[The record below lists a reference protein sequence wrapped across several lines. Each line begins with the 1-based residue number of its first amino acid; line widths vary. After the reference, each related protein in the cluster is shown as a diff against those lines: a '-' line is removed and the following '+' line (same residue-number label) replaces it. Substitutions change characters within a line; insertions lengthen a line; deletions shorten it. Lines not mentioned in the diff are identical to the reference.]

1 MKKYIVTILLAVGT
15 TPLFSQTKDSVQT
28 EEVLDVEYTETP
40 SISTVDSTGNLF
52 QYRVEFI
59 QNGPYIKEDVAASI
73 RDLFKSDVSFNQTL
87 NQFIFTTKKDMTQ
100 YELSKNLSMV
110 VTYFKKIDL
119 MRLSSLNK
127 SSN

>member
-1 MKKYIVTILLAVGT
+1 MKKYIVTILLSVGL

-28 EEVLDVEYTETP
+28 EEVLDVEYLQTEET
-40 SISTVDSTGNLF
+40 TLVDSIGSFF
-52 QYRVEFI
+52 QYRIEFI
-59 QNGPYIKEDVAASI
+59 QNGSYIKEDVTASI

-100 YELSKNLSMV
+100 YELSENLSMV

>member
-1 MKKYIVTILLAVGT
+1 VIRL
-15 TPLFSQTKDSVQT
+15 
-28 EEVLDVEYTETP
+28 
-40 SISTVDSTGNLF
+40 STSL
-52 QYRVEFI
+52 I
-59 QNGPYIKEDVAASI
+59 QNGSYIKEDVTASI
-73 RDLFKSDVSFNQTL
+73 KDLFKSDVSFNQTL

-100 YELSKNLSMV
+100 YELSENLSMV

>member
-1 MKKYIVTILLAVGT
+1 MKKYIITILLAVGL
-15 TPLFSQTKDSVQT
+15 TPLFSQTKDSAQT
-28 EEVLDVEYTETP
+28 EEVLDVEYLQTEET
-40 SISTVDSTGNLF
+40 TLVDSIGSVF

-59 QNGPYIKEDVAASI
+59 QNGPYIKEDVTASI
-73 RDLFKSDVSFNQTL
+73 KDLFKSDVSFNQTL

-100 YELSKNLSMV
+100 YELSENLSMI

>member
-1 MKKYIVTILLAVGT
+1 MKKYLFTILLAVGFSQ
-15 TPLFSQTKDSVQT
+15 LFSQNKDSVQT
-28 EEVLDVEYTETP
+28 EEVLDVEYLQAEET
-40 SISTVDSTGNLF
+40 TLVDSIGSFF

-59 QNGPYIKEDVAASI
+59 QNCSYIKEDVTANI

-100 YELSKNLSMV
+100 YELSENLSMV

>member
-1 MKKYIVTILLAVGT
+1 MKKYLFTILLAVGFSQ
-15 TPLFSQTKDSVQT
+15 LFSQNKDSVQT
-28 EEVLDVEYTETP
+28 EEVLDVEYLQTEETAL
-40 SISTVDSTGNLF
+40 VDSIGSFF

-59 QNGPYIKEDVAASI
+59 QNGSYIKEDVTANI

-100 YELSKNLSMV
+100 YELSENLSMV

-119 MRLSSLNK
+119 MKLKCNKLN
-127 SSN
+127 

>member
-1 MKKYIVTILLAVGT
+1 MKKYIITILLAVGL

-28 EEVLDVEYTETP
+28 EDVLDVEYLQIEET
-40 SISTVDSTGNLF
+40 TLVDSTGNLF

-59 QNGPYIKEDVAASI
+59 QNGPYLKEDVTASI
-73 RDLFKSDVSFNQTL
+73 RDLFKSDVIFNQTL

-100 YELSKNLSMV
+100 YELSKNLSMI

-127 SSN
+127 SAN